1 MFSADADAVPVFV
14 FGRED
19 YDDDNE
25 DENKDMLGRD
35 VKNCFENQIHYRWS
49 STNLF
54 VSSYCIIRDK

>member
-19 YDDDNE
+19 YDDENE

-35 VKNCFENQIHYRWS
+35 VKNCFENQIHYR
-49 STNLF
+49 
-54 VSSYCIIRDK
+54 

>member
-1 MFSADADAVPVFV
+1 MFSADADADAVLV

-35 VKNCFENQIHYRWS
+35 VKNCFENQIHYR
-49 STNLF
+49 
-54 VSSYCIIRDK
+54 